1 MYSVRT
7 SFNWDAFL
15 VFIICIMT
23 QYHDFNTLVF
33 KVGFFNRLAFV
44 YRLIVFKG
52 IHFGS
57 VDFKY
62 AEDFQGCCTK
72 ISK

>member
-1 MYSVRT
+1 
-7 SFNWDAFL
+7 
-15 VFIICIMT
+15 MT

>member
-1 MYSVRT
+1 
-7 SFNWDAFL
+7 
-15 VFIICIMT
+15 MT
-23 QYHDFNTLVF
+23 QYHDDFNALVF

-57 VDFKY
+57 IDFKY
-62 AEDFQGCCTK
+62 AEDFQSCCTK